1 MAQTTDAED
10 LASFLSDGE
19 DEEQERDAQSSTIQL
34 SVEALM
40 ARMPTNDLDE

>member
-19 DEEQERDAQSSTIQL
+19 DGEQACDAQRALQI